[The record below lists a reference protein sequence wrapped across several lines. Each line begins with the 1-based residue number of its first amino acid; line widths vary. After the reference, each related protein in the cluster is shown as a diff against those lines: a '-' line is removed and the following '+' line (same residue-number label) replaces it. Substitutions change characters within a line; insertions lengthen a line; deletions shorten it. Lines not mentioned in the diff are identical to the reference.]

1 MSAFTPIVASAP
13 LAEAMGEELLLAS
26 RMLADLA
33 YELGSDA
40 TTLRKHMT
48 GLQKI
53 DHITQIQ
60 LAIVDLLRN
69 RGADGDP
76 LAGVTLAEMADRLRA
91 AMDRHAA

>member
-60 LAIVDLLRN
+60 LAIVDLACAIVSNQCSFKHSSRN
-69 RGADGDP
+69 LP
-76 LAGVTLAEMADRLRA
+76 LKLSM
-91 AMDRHAA
+91 